1 MFLWESMKSHHLLAV
16 LQKSWEDYQYSEILM
31 GGATLPDLCAVALL
45 SVLGASPG
53 EHRLLVYDKE
63 NKKCTFPADFIN
75 RLSDFTS
82 GRTRQNMV
90 FSTKFGSQL

>member
-1 MFLWESMKSHHLLAV
+1 MKSHHFLAV
-16 LQKSWEDYQYSEILM
+16 LQKSWGDYKYSEILR
-31 GGATLPDLCAVALL
+31 GGATLPALSTVALL

-53 EHRLLVYDKE
+53 EHGLLVYDKG

-75 RLSDFTS
+75 RPSDFTS
-82 GRTRQNMV
+82 GRTRQNLV